1 MKTIDI
7 LVETIR
13 AHPESAKMILARA
26 VECEDVT
33 SEDMNRL
40 VAVALETGAIKGEDL
55 L

>member
-1 MKTIDI
+1 
-7 LVETIR
+7 
-13 AHPESAKMILARA
+13 MILARA

>member
-7 LVETIR
+7 LIETIR

-33 SEDMNRL
+33 SEDVGRL
-40 VAVALETGAIKGEDL
+40 VTVALETGAINGGDL

>member
-7 LVETIR
+7 LIETIR
-13 AHPESAKMILARA
+13 AHPESAEMILSRA

-33 SEDMNRL
+33 SEDVDRL
-40 VAVALETGAIKGEDL
+40 VAVALETGAIKGGDL